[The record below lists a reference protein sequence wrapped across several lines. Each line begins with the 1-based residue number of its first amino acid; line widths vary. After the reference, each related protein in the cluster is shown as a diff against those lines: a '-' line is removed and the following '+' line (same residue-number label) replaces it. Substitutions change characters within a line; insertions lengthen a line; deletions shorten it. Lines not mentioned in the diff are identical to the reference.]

1 MRRRWALRKTE
12 RGLTTVEFSIV
23 GSLLFVV
30 LFAIIEFGR
39 TMYVITV
46 LTEATRR
53 GARLAAV
60 CPVNDPYPAQGAVF
74 AYGGSSSPV
83 VADLTTSNV
92 VIEYLDGNGNVISSP
107 SPDFADT
114 AANFDAIRYVR
125 AQIVNFSMQL
135 MIPFFDPTLSLSGF
149 AATIP
154 RESLGVPRTW
164 PANSPLPPC

>member
-1 MRRRWALRKTE
+1 MARRLPMREAQ

-23 GSLLFVV
+23 GSVLFVV

-39 TMYVITV
+39 TMYVINV

-74 AYGGSSSPV
+74 AYGGSNSAV
-83 VADLTTSNV
+83 VAGLTTANV
-92 VIEYLDGNGNVISSP
+92 VIEYLDDNGNVISSP
-107 SPDFADT
+107 SPNFADT
-114 AANFDAIRYVR
+114 ATNFDTIRYVR

-135 MIPFFDPTLSLSGF
+135 MIPFFDPTVSLSGF

-164 PANSPLPPC
+164 PANTPLPPC